1 MFILAVGNL
10 LNIGFE
16 KALLMQTDLN
26 LGASQIIQIYVYD
39 VGLKSAQ
46 FSYSAAISLFNSVL
60 NMILL
65 LVFNQV
71 AKRAGQ
77 TSLF

>member
-1 MFILAVGNL
+1 MLFR
-10 LNIGFE
+10 
-16 KALLMQTDLN
+16 
-26 LGASQIIQIYVYD
+26 SIIQTYVYD

>member
-1 MFILAVGNL
+1 
-10 LNIGFE
+10 
-16 KALLMQTDLN
+16 MQTDLN
-26 LGASQIIQIYVYD
+26 LGTSQIIQIYVYD

-46 FSYSAAISLFNSVL
+46 FSYSAAISLFNYVL

-65 LVFNQV
+65 LVFNQG